1 MDKISFAFSAQPTL
15 RVFPQKPLAGSQT
28 FWLCG
33 QLQGGL
39 EVFSNT
45 FQYEKDSATGGGTR
59 TPGPKQPCD
68 IAITAPAM
76 IFKLIFKKSRSRHV
90 VTELTGCLLVPTC
103 IPSGVL
109 EMWCNEG
116 DLGSS
121 ILLCQLEP

>member
-1 MDKISFAFSAQPTL
+1 MDHRLDQCPVCKWGLDQGSHDWTGGTLVDKISFAFSAQPTL

-76 IFKLIFKKSRSRHV
+76 IFKLIFKKSV
-90 VTELTGCLLVPTC
+90 
-103 IPSGVL
+103 
-109 EMWCNEG
+109 
-116 DLGSS
+116 
-121 ILLCQLEP
+121 